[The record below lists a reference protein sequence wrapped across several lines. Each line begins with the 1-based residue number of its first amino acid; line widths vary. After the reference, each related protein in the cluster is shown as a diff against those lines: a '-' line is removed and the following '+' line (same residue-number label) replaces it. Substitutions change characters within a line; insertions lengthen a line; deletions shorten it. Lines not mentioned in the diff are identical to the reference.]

1 MHICG
6 SCSGCSFACQS
17 WPSRFPHS
25 RVPRCSHSLVDGPTE
40 LRLAVVSPFL
50 DRVHGTE
57 RCIVEQLERLAARDD
72 VEIHIYSQRIED
84 LNDEGRECREP
95 CSKEYEKSMSELIS
109 GRHHLIFL

>member
-6 SCSGCSFACQS
+6 SCLGCSFACQS
-17 WPSRFPHS
+17 WPSLLPHS
-25 RVPRCSHSLVDGPTE
+25 RVPRCSNSLVDGPTE
-40 LRLAVVSPFL
+40 LRLSVVSPFL

-84 LNDEGRECREP
+84 LKGVSRYSNLRYTA
-95 CSKEYEKSMSELIS
+95 SKY
-109 GRHHLIFL
+109 